1 MAPLPTYFCVPL
13 RKRMTPRGY
22 ILYRSW
28 SEAARENGE
37 LINGD
42 AAELLNG
49 EMVKKKKRRRQ
60 ETN

>member
-42 AAELLNG
+42 AAELL
-49 EMVKKKKRRRQ
+49 MVKW
-60 ETN
+60 